1 MDKILLWTWL
11 IFSVIVI
18 AKAYYDTFKDILA
31 WIKKK
36 IHKAREESKEDVDSV
51 I

>member
-1 MDKILLWTWL
+1 MDKILLWIWL

-36 IHKAREESKEDVDSV
+36 IKAREDKKDVDS
-51 I
+51 IT